1 MHTTAEGVGCVAQW
15 LGRQSLTGR
24 LSLPAPDLWLTAD
37 HFMG

>member
-24 LSLPAPDLWLTAD
+24 LSLPCARSVAD
-37 HFMG
+37 S